1 MILPPLLRLSL
12 AFALI
17 SSSAVFA
24 QSRPQSIEATP
35 SAMQIIR
42 RLLGVSQR
50 VAAAGSRSDEGLGVC
65 LITPSLNFKQND
77 KENIVLFSRPAF
89 VSKEPLNEIQIAL
102 GDQQWQA
109 LASSKRDVE
118 RIVNWPFLPLKG
130 GETIV
135 IKLRPKGAAGAD
147 YSELRLTAASG
158 ETLKQNS
165 TLIMGLGSNE
175 KSWINSIK
183 RKSIN
188 DPKFA
193 IALLFSPSAPDS
205 AQIKQM
211 RSLLI
216 ESSCN

>member
-1 MILPPLLRLSL
+1 MILSPLLRLCL

-24 QSRPQSIEATP
+24 EPRPQAIEATP

-50 VAAAGSRSDEGLGVC
+50 VAAAGSRSDQGLGVC

-89 VSKEPLNEIQIAL
+89 VSKEPLNEIQISL
-102 GDQQWQA
+102 GTQQWRA
-109 LASSKRDVE
+109 LASSKKDVE
-118 RIVNWPFLPLKG
+118 RIVDWPFLPLKG

-135 IKLRPKGAAGAD
+135 IRLRPKGAAGGD
-147 YSELRLTAASG
+147 YSELRFTAASS
-158 ETLKQNS
+158 EVLAQNS
-165 TLIMGLGSNE
+165 ALVMGLGSNE

-183 RKSIN
+183 SKSSQ
-188 DPKFA
+188 DPKLA

-205 AQIKQM
+205 EQVKQM
-211 RSLLI
+211 RNLLI
-216 ESSCN
+216 ESSCY